1 MDENEQ
7 LQELNREEAEY
18 YVGGVLFVSIT
29 MMIGTIGNIH
39 VLVVYAFKMK
49 PSNPRIFI
57 LCLAAL
63 DLMTCI
69 IGMPFI
75 IIDLRNPLTFTM
87 VLACKILRFV
97 NYYICSS
104 SSFILFIITV
114 DR

>member
-39 VLVVYAFKMK
+39 VLVVYAFRMK

-57 LCLAAL
+57 LKLF
-63 DLMTCI
+63 TY
-69 IGMPFI
+69 
-75 IIDLRNPLTFTM
+75 LRYFHNGSQ
-87 VLACKILRFV
+87 R
-97 NYYICSS
+97 YI
-104 SSFILFIITV
+104 
-114 DR
+114 